1 MSKCNSTVR
10 TLAIGLAG
18 LILWSSTGVAAQ
30 QRTTTSPN
38 RAGGGTGASSGTA
51 SGTTRQYTPNGT
63 VGDAMISVDPET
75 HRVIVITDE
84 ETSKYVGQVITNLDR
99 PEPQVLIKV
108 VFLEVTHN
116 NSLDIGIE
124 GAFSRNLNN
133 TTTGIVAN
141 AFGLSSLNSAV
152 GTNTAVNA
160 FGQAVQSFVPTPPGA
175 GLYQVLGS
183 DFQAT
188 LRAIAQAGK
197 TEVLS
202 RPSILARNNQQA
214 TITVGQSVPLVT
226 SVSYNGLNGTP
237 VSAIS
242 YQSVGIIL
250 RVTPFINSNGMVEM
264 IVSPQISQLS
274 AQSVTVSAG
283 VSAPVIDL
291 RSADTVVVTPDG
303 QTVIIGGLMQNQK
316 TQSDSKIPI
325 LGDIPLLGNL
335 FKRKVKANT
344 KTELMIFL
352 TPHVVYEPAQLASL
366 STTERGI
373 ADITSGVIG
382 SASFRGI
389 LFQDRLES
397 ALNRLVKPDELI
409 SAALLNATNGIV
421 ASVGKPLDLDLTG
434 LTQDREHW
442 GQTTVT
448 FVNPVPVESSAGFSP
463 PGETNHA
470 TTIVLAPPRRESS
483 RGPREAE
490 PPPSRGD
497 PPPDDG
503 RAAPHSEASSN
514 PPPAGNINSGETT
527 STNRAERR
535 PERPRFGRP
544 PWRSE
549 EERKSLIEGRGL
561 HGLVLVM
568 STEAF
573 SQTCQQDLWLRL
585 IIGGF
590 ASIAVVGLGLAWRN

>member
-1 MSKCNSTVR
+1 MEARARRSAKQTRFNMSKCNSIER
-10 TLAIGLAG
+10 TLAICLAG
-18 LILWSSTGVAAQ
+18 LILWPSTGVVAQ
-30 QRTTTSPN
+30 QRTTTAPN
-38 RAGGGTGASSGTA
+38 RAGGGTGASSGTG
-51 SGTTRQYTPNGT
+51 SGTTRQYTPNGA

-84 ETSKYVGQVITNLDR
+84 ETSRYVGQVITNLDR

-116 NSLDIGIE
+116 NSSDIGIE
-124 GAFSRNLNN
+124 GAFSRNMNN

-160 FGQAVQSFVPTPPGA
+160 FGQAVQSFAPAGA

-274 AQSVTVSAG
+274 DQSVTVSAG

-316 TQSDSKIPI
+316 TQMDSKIPF

-335 FKRKVKANT
+335 FKRKVKANV

-352 TPHVVYEPAQLASL
+352 TPHIVYEPSQLAGL
-366 STTERGI
+366 SATERGR
-373 ADITSGVIG
+373 AEMAPKAFT
-382 SASFRGI
+382 
-389 LFQDRLES
+389 EEE
-397 ALNRLVKPDELI
+397 LNRYLDGLPVKDSQPPKK
-409 SAALLNATNGIV
+409 
-421 ASVGKPLDLDLTG
+421 ASKK
-434 LTQDREHW
+434 
-442 GQTTVT
+442 
-448 FVNPVPVESSAGFSP
+448 
-463 PGETNHA
+463 
-470 TTIVLAPPRRESS
+470 AP
-483 RGPREAE
+483 
-490 PPPSRGD
+490 
-497 PPPDDG
+497 
-503 RAAPHSEASSN
+503 
-514 PPPAGNINSGETT
+514 
-527 STNRAERR
+527 
-535 PERPRFGRP
+535 
-544 PWRSE
+544 
-549 EERKSLIEGRGL
+549 K
-561 HGLVLVM
+561 
-568 STEAF
+568 
-573 SQTCQQDLWLRL
+573 
-585 IIGGF
+585 
-590 ASIAVVGLGLAWRN
+590 